1 MRGKKKRVAALE
13 PDDFLRIRQR
23 QLRRALD
30 DDHPFRPVLVIP
42 LAGGR
47 DVSAR
52 NDSFDAHAIVRRQR
66 QKFLGR
72 TRPGEGSKEIRHH
85 AVFSAKLALM
95 HRFFLPAEA
104 LLSESP
110 TLAGDEA
117 HHCLNVVRHGVGD
130 KIVVFDGRGHEA
142 TAEIVSATKR
152 EAMLRVLQRT
162 KSAPIA
168 CRLTLAQAV
177 PKGKNMDLIIEK
189 AVELGAAAIVP
200 LLSDRTVV
208 QLDAK
213 EAAAKRAKWQTV
225 ALEACKQCGQNW
237 LPEVAAPVSPKAFF
251 EQHRPTGL
259 LLIAS
264 LQSDSRPI
272 KPTLASYSAEHG
284 AAPTEV
290 TILVGPEG
298 DFTPA
303 ELGLAKSN
311 GCAPV
316 TLGPIILRTE
326 TAAIYCLSVLGH
338 ELFGN

>member
-13 PDDFLRIRQR
+13 PDDFLWLRQR

-52 NDSFDAHAIVRRQR
+52 NDSFDANTGMRRQR

-110 TLAGDEA
+110 TLVGDEA

-272 KPTLASYSAEHG
+272 KPTLAAYAAEHG
-284 AAPTEV
+284 KPPTEV